1 MNDQHERLMIW
12 DGAYVLGALSP
23 ADRAEFEAHLADCPA
38 CREAVAELS
47 PAVSLLS
54 RLHGDEVAS
63 LNEEPDPAAAKM
75 LDISRGRRR
84 SRRRRVW
91 TAVGIAAAIA
101 IAVPV
106 GVVALAPR
114 PAVSVALE
122 QVVAVPVDATVDLT
136 PVAWGTRLDMEC
148 EYGADAPDEGW
159 TYVLAVIGADGTE
172 ADLSTWRVEPGRTA
186 RLSAGTA
193 LALDD
198 IRAVEIRTEG
208 GDVLL
213 RTELG

>member
-1 MNDQHERLMIW
+1 MNDEHERLMTW

-23 ADRAEFEAHLADCPA
+23 ADRAEFEAHLADCAA

-54 RLHGDEVAS
+54 RLHGDDVAGMTA
-63 LNEEPDPAAAKM
+63 EPDPAAAKL
-75 LDISRGRRR
+75 LDIARARRR
-84 SRRRRVW
+84 TRRRRVW
-91 TAVGIAAAIA
+91 TAVGIAAALA

-106 GVVALAPR
+106 GAVALAPR
-114 PAVSVALE
+114 PAVSVALD
-122 QVVAVPVDATVDLT
+122 QVLDVPVDATVDLT
-136 PVAWGTRLDMEC
+136 PVAWGTRVDMEC

-198 IRAVEIRTEG
+198 IRAVEIRTES

>member
-1 MNDQHERLMIW
+1 M
-12 DGAYVLGALSP
+12 
-23 ADRAEFEAHLADCPA
+23 
-38 CREAVAELS
+38 AELS

-54 RLHGDEVAS
+54 RLHGDDVAGMTA
-63 LNEEPDPAAAKM
+63 EPDPAAATL
-75 LDISRGRRR
+75 LDIARARRR
-84 SRRRRVW
+84 TRRRRAW
-91 TAVGIAAAIA
+91 TAVGIAAALA

-106 GVVALAPR
+106 GVVAFAPR
-114 PAVSVALE
+114 PEVSVALD

-136 PVAWGTRLDMEC
+136 PVAWGTRVDMTC

-159 TYVLAVIGADGTE
+159 TYVLAVIGADGSE

-198 IRAVEIRTEG
+198 IRAVEIRTASG
-208 GDVLL
+208 SVLL
-213 RTELG
+213 RTEFG